1 VSGAYS
7 QVFVASVVVVALSVA
22 GCSSNPSQGVS
33 TSASAAESSVGAAKK
48 QSTAC
53 AESSAPM
60 LSLKPHTV
68 DEPTLAIP
76 QPQGWERS
84 TDLDSALIRGVI
96 ANVGLRADDF
106 TPNAVA
112 TLEDTTGKVQT
123 AQQAVDAEVAGVEQ
137 SGIAMES
144 QTPGTICGQSS
155 KTVNYTLQNRPVT
168 ALIVAAEHEQKI
180 WAAVLTVQT
189 SAPENPTYIADKQT
203 ILSGFRLSWPGTG

>member
-7 QVFVASVVVVALSVA
+7 QVLGAAVVVALSVA
-22 GCSSNPSQGVS
+22 GCSSHPSQGVS
-33 TSASAAESSVGAAKK
+33 TSASSPESSVDVAKN

-53 AESSAPM
+53 AKSSAPM
-60 LSLKPHTV
+60 LSLKPHAA

-96 ANVGLRADDF
+96 ANVGLRANGF

-123 AQQAVDAEVAGVEQ
+123 AQQAVDAEAAGVEQ
-137 SGIAMES
+137 GGVAVES

-155 KTVNYTLQNRPVT
+155 KTINYTLQNRPVT
-168 ALIVAAEHEQKI
+168 AVIVAAEHEQKI

-189 SAPENPTYIADKQT
+189 SEPENPKYIADKQT
-203 ILSGFRLSWPGTG
+203 ILNGFQFSWPGKG